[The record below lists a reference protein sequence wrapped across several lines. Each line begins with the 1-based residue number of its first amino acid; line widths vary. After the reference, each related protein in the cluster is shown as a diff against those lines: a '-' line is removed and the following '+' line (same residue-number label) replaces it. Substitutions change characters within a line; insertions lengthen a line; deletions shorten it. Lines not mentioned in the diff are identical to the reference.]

1 MQLCTAKSRLGIK
14 IADTHRLTPKETVN
28 RHSPV
33 NIYIQHCATYTQHL
47 LLRAGILVPSQGS
60 ILHNSFCRRAKTKKK
75 QNGGMWKAWHKGRR
89 LLSSWHF
96 LHQLTYISSR
106 LVWKKSL
113 IWSPN
118 NSKHNSK
125 AQREVKSLE
134 ANQTTIW
141 AFDFESLCLING
153 WEVKNELINIK
164 MWEAKYTACQHCA
177 YIRFIHLKNTKLPIW
192 QNMPCP
198 PNLCLF
204 LLCL

>member
-1 MQLCTAKSRLGIK
+1 MTQRQKTPQLA
-14 IADTHRLTPKETVN
+14 
-28 RHSPV
+28 
-33 NIYIQHCATYTQHL
+33 
-47 LLRAGILVPSQGS
+47 
-60 ILHNSFCRRAKTKKK
+60 
-75 QNGGMWKAWHKGRR
+75 
-89 LLSSWHF
+89 WHF

-113 IWSPN
+113 IWSLN

-125 AQREVKSLE
+125 TQREVKSLE

-153 WEVKNELINIK
+153 WEVKNVLINIK
-164 MWEAKYTACQHCA
+164 MWEAKYTACHHCA

-204 LLCL
+204 LLCLQTNIFYFDQIVNETDLKIWSKEQQYVFFYFYEAVLSFINNNSMPF